1 MLSIQNNEDKIYF
14 IKKKYNIYVQ
24 KGMYKDHDL
33 RTVFIFFNN
42 CWKQLLIRDIIFE
55 FSLTSPLHMLI
66 QIPQRSRYDH

>member
-1 MLSIQNNEDKIYF
+1 
-14 IKKKYNIYVQ
+14 
-24 KGMYKDHDL
+24 MYKDHDL